1 MGVAAATALAA
12 PREKHLLKLVRQEKS
27 LRSF

>member
-1 MGVAAATALAA
+1 VIVAAATALAGG
-12 PREKHLLKLVRQEKS
+12 REKHLLKLVRQEKS